1 MLRVLYEALMRTLI
15 LLLCLFPLIMAAQT
29 NDPNVEQLKQ
39 MTARF
44 APTPIRVDTSHLSSS
59 DKQALVKL
67 IEAARVI
74 DSLFMEQIWSK
85 NLETWNTVK
94 NDHTPLGEARAHYYW
109 INKSP
114 WSALDAEKA
123 FMPGVPERKPLG
135 ANFYPEDMT
144 KEEFETW
151 VKTLSAKEQQEATGF
166 FTVVRRDANGKLK
179 LVPYSEEYK
188 QYLQRAGD
196 LLREAA
202 ALTDNATLKKFCN
215 ERAAAFASNDY
226 YASDI
231 AWMDLDAPIDITFGP
246 YETYNDELFNYKAAF
261 ETYITLRDEEESD
274 KLKAFAAHLQEIENN
289 LPEDPKVRNPKLGAA
304 APIRVVNS
312 VFSSGDGNHGVQT
325 AAFNLPNDEKVVAEK
340 GAKRVML
347 KNIQQAKFQTVLMP
361 IAERTLSK
369 QQQSDVAFE
378 PFFTHIL
385 AHELMHGLGPQQITI
400 DGKKTSPR
408 QQLKE
413 LYSSIEEAKADA
425 TGLFALQYMMDHEKE
440 MKLEGVLNAGPE
452 AERQLYTTYLAS
464 TFRTL
469 RFGITEAHGK
479 GMAFQFN
486 FLVDHGGFV
495 QNPDGTF
502 SVNMQKIKPA
512 VRELTHTLLTLEAN
526 GNYDAAKKMLAEMV
540 VIRPATQKLLDRL
553 SDIPVDIEPRFVTAG
568 ELTASTTKA
577 PPAVPQR
584 PTRPSRN

>member
-1 MLRVLYEALMRTLI
+1 MRTL
-15 LLLCLFPLIMAAQT
+15 LAMLCLFPML
-29 NDPNVEQLKQ
+29 
-39 MTARF
+39 MTAQDNNPNLDQLTKMTSRY
-44 APTPIRVDTSHLSSS
+44 APTPIRVDTSKLSAS
-59 DKQALVKL
+59 DHQALIKL

-74 DSLFMEQIWSK
+74 NPLFMEQLWNQ
-85 NLETWNTVK
+85 NLETWARVK
-94 NDHTPLGEARAHYYW
+94 ADSSPVGQARAHYYW
-109 INKSP
+109 INKGP
-114 WSALDAEKA
+114 WSTLDDQKA
-123 FMPGVPERKPLG
+123 FMPDVPARKPLG
-135 ANFYPEDMT
+135 ANFYPLDMT
-144 KEEFETW
+144 KAEFEAW
-151 VKTLSAKEQQEATGF
+151 VKTLPEAQQREATGF
-166 FTVVRRDANGKLK
+166 FTVVRRDPKGKLK

-188 QYLQRAGD
+188 PYLDQAGS

-202 ALTDNATLKKFCN
+202 ALTTNQTLKKFC
-215 ERAAAFASNDY
+215 EARAAAFASNNY
-226 YASDI
+226 YASDV

-261 ETYITLRDEEESD
+261 ETYITLRDEAESN

-289 LPEDPKVRNPKLGAA
+289 LPEDPQFRNPKLGAA

-312 VFSSGDGNHGVQT
+312 IFSSGDGDHGVQT

-347 KNIQQAKFQTVLMP
+347 KNIQEAKFRTVLIP
-361 IAERTLSK
+361 IASRTISAPERP
-369 QQQSDVAFE
+369 DVSFE
-378 PFFTHIL
+378 SFFTHIL
-385 AHELMHGLGPQQITI
+385 AHELMHGLGPQQITVN
-400 DGKKTSPR
+400 GKKTSPR

-425 TGLFALQYMMDHEKE
+425 TGLWALQYMMEHAKE
-440 MKLEGVLNAGPE
+440 MKLTGVLHADE
-452 AERQLYTTYLAS
+452 AAERQLYTTYLAS

-502 SVNMQKIKPA
+502 SVDMKRIKPA
-512 VRELTHTLLTLEAN
+512 VRDLTHTLLTLEAN
-526 GNYDAAKKMLAEMV
+526 GDYAAAKKMLDEMV

-553 SDIPVDIEPRFVTAG
+553 HDIPVDIEAQYVTAE
-568 ELTASTTKA
+568 ELAPASG
-577 PPAVPQR
+577 PAKMER
-584 PTRPSRN
+584 PGRPARH

>member
-1 MLRVLYEALMRTLI
+1 MRTLF
-15 LLLCLFPLIMAAQT
+15 LLLCLLPLTMTAQT
-29 NDPNVEQLKQ
+29 NDPSLEQLQK
-39 MTARF
+39 MTARY
-44 APTPIRVDTSHLSSS
+44 APTQITVDTSRLSAG

-67 IEAARVI
+67 VEAGRVI
-74 DSLFMEQIWSK
+74 DPLFMEQLWSK
-85 NLETWNTVK
+85 NIETWNTVK
-94 NDHTPLGEARAHYYW
+94 ADTSPLGQARAHYYW
-109 INKSP
+109 INRSP
-114 WSALDAEKA
+114 WSSLDELKA

-144 KEEFETW
+144 KQEFEAW
-151 VKTLSAKEQQEATGF
+151 VKTLPADQQEQATGF

-179 LVPYSEEYK
+179 LVPYSEEYQ
-188 QYLQRAGD
+188 QYLSKAAD

-202 ALTDNATLKKFCN
+202 VLTDNITLKKFCN
-215 ERAAAFASNDY
+215 TRAAAFASNNY
-226 YASDI
+226 YESDV

-261 ETYITLRDEEESD
+261 EVYVTLRDDEESN
-274 KLKAFAAHLQEIENN
+274 KLNAFAAHLQEIENN

-347 KNIQQAKFQTVLMP
+347 KNIQQAKFKTVLTP

-369 QQQSDVAFE
+369 QQQADVTFE

-385 AHELMHGLGPQQITI
+385 AHELMHGLGPQQITLN
-400 DGKKTSPR
+400 GKKTSPR

-425 TGLFALQYMMDHEKE
+425 TGLFALQYMMDHAKE
-440 MKLEGVLNAGPE
+440 MKLEGVLNSGPD
-452 AERQLYTTYLAS
+452 AERQLYTTFLAS

-502 SVNMQKIKPA
+502 SVNMQKIKIA
-512 VRELTHTLLTLEAN
+512 VRDLTHTLLTLEAN
-526 GNYDAAKKMLAEMV
+526 GDYDAAKKMLSEMV
-540 VIRPATQKLLDRL
+540 VVRPATQKLLDRL
-553 SDIPVDIEPRFVTAG
+553 NDIPVDIEPEYVTAQQ
-568 ELTASTTKA
+568 LASEQRRA
-577 PPAVPQR
+577 PER
-584 PTRPSRN
+584 PGRPGRN

>member
-1 MLRVLYEALMRTLI
+1 MRTL
-15 LLLCLFPLIMAAQT
+15 LAVLCLFPL
-29 NDPNVEQLKQ
+29 L
-39 MTARF
+39 MTAQNNNPSLDQLTKMTSRY
-44 APTPIRVDTSHLSSS
+44 APTPIRVDTSKLSAS
-59 DKQALVKL
+59 DHQALIKL
-67 IEAARVI
+67 VEAARVI
-74 DSLFMEQIWSK
+74 NPLFMEQLWNQ
-85 NLETWNTVK
+85 NLETWARVK
-94 NDHTPLGEARAHYYW
+94 NDSSPLGQARAHYYW
-109 INKSP
+109 INKGP
-114 WSALDAEKA
+114 WSTLDDQKA
-123 FMPGVPERKPLG
+123 FMPDVPERKPLG
-135 ANFYPEDMT
+135 ANFYPLDMT

-151 VKTLSAKEQQEATGF
+151 VKTLPEAQQQEATGF
-166 FTVVRRDANGKLK
+166 FTVVRRDPSGKLK
-179 LVPYSEEYK
+179 LVPYSEEYRA
-188 QYLQRAGD
+188 YLDQAGA

-202 ALTDNATLKKFCN
+202 ALTTNQTLKKFC
-215 ERAAAFASNDY
+215 ETRAAAFTSNNY
-226 YASDI
+226 YESDV

-261 ETYITLRDEEESD
+261 ETYITLRDEGESN
-274 KLKAFAAHLQEIENN
+274 KLKAFAAHLQELENN
-289 LPEDPKVRNPKLGAA
+289 LPEDPKFRNPKLGAA

-312 VFSSGDGNHGVQT
+312 IFSSGDGEHGIQT

-347 KNIQQAKFQTVLMP
+347 KNIQEAKFRTVLIP
-361 IAERTLSK
+361 IASRTISAQERA
-369 QQQSDVAFE
+369 DVSFE

-385 AHELMHGLGPQQITI
+385 AHELMHGLGPQQITV

-425 TGLFALQYMMDHEKE
+425 TGLWALQFMIDHAKE
-440 MKLEGVLNAGPE
+440 MRLTGVLPSDEA

-502 SVNMQKIKPA
+502 SVDMQKIKPA

-526 GNYDAAKKMLAEMV
+526 GDYAAAKKMLDEMV
-540 VIRPATQKLLDRL
+540 VIRPATQKVLDRL
-553 SDIPVDIEPRFVTAG
+553 TDIPVDIDPQYVTAD
-568 ELTASTTKA
+568 ELA
-577 PPAVPQR
+577 PTNAPAKLERPGR
-584 PTRPSRN
+584 PTRRP

>member
-1 MLRVLYEALMRTLI
+1 MRTL
-15 LLLCLFPLIMAAQT
+15 LVVLCLFPLLMIAQD
-29 NDPNVEQLKQ
+29 NNPSADQLNK
-39 MTARF
+39 MTARC
-44 APTPIRVDTSHLSSS
+44 APTPISVDTSQLSDG

-74 DSLFMEQIWSK
+74 DPLFMEQLWSK
-85 NLETWNTVK
+85 NLQTWNTVK
-94 NDHTPLGEARAHYYW
+94 NDRSALGEARAHYYW
-109 INKSP
+109 INKGP
-114 WSALDAEKA
+114 WSALDAQRA

-144 KEEFETW
+144 KAEFETW
-151 VKTLSAKEQQEATGF
+151 LKSLPEKEQQEATGF
-166 FTVVRRDANGKLK
+166 FNVVRRDANGKLK

-188 QYLQRAGD
+188 TYLDQAGA
-196 LLREAA
+196 LLRQAA
-202 ALTDNATLKKFCN
+202 ALTSNQSLKKFC
-215 ERAAAFASNDY
+215 ESRAAAFASNDY
-226 YASDI
+226 FQSDMD
-231 AWMDLDAPIDITFGP
+231 WMDLDAPIDITFGP

-261 ETYITLRDEEESD
+261 ETYITLRDQAESS

-289 LPEDPKVRNPKLGAA
+289 LPEDPQFRNPKLGAA

-347 KNIQQAKFQTVLMP
+347 KNIQEAKFRTVLLP
-361 IAERTLSK
+361 IASRTLSK
-369 QQQSDVAFE
+369 QQQADVAFE

-385 AHELMHGLGPQQITI
+385 AHELMHGLGPQQITVN
-400 DGKKTSPR
+400 GKKTSPR

-425 TGLFALQYMMDHEKE
+425 TGLFALQYMMDHAKQ
-440 MKLEGVLNAGPE
+440 MNLAGVLKSDE
-452 AERQLYTTYLAS
+452 AAQRQLYTTYLAS
-464 TFRTL
+464 TFRSL

-502 SVNMQKIKPA
+502 SVNMQKIKGA
-512 VRELTHTLLTLEAN
+512 VRDLTHTLLTLEAN
-526 GNYDAAKKMLAEMV
+526 GDYDAAKKMLDEMV

-553 SDIPVDIEPRFVTAG
+553 NDIPVDIEPQFITAD
-568 ELTASTTKA
+568 EIA
-577 PPAVPQR
+577 PVIEATPGR
-584 PTRPSRN
+584 PTRPTRH

>member
-1 MLRVLYEALMRTLI
+1 MRILF
-15 LLLCLFPLIMAAQT
+15 LLLCLFPLAMTAQT
-29 NDPNVEQLKQ
+29 NDPNVEQLQK
-39 MTARF
+39 MTARY
-44 APTPIRVDTSHLSSS
+44 APTPISVDTSHLSAG

-67 IEAARVI
+67 IEAAHVLNP
-74 DSLFMEQIWSK
+74 LFMEQLWSK
-85 NLETWNTVK
+85 NLETWKSVEA
-94 NDHTPLGEARAHYYW
+94 DQSALGKARAHYYW
-109 INKSP
+109 INKGP
-114 WSALDAEKA
+114 WSTLDDQKA

-144 KEEFETW
+144 KQEFEAW
-151 VKTLSAKEQQEATGF
+151 VKTLPAKQQAEATGF
-166 FTVVRRDANGKLK
+166 FTVIRRDAKGKLM
-179 LVPYSEEYK
+179 LVPYSKEYK
-188 QYLQRAGD
+188 QYLQKAGD

-202 ALTDNATLKKFCN
+202 ALTDNASLKKFCN
-215 ERAAAFASNDY
+215 ERAAAFASNNY
-226 YASDI
+226 YASDV

-261 ETYITLRDEEESD
+261 EAYITLRDEEESN
-274 KLKAFAAHLQEIENN
+274 KLKAFAANLQEIENN

-312 VFSSGDGNHGVQT
+312 VFSAGDGDHGVQT

-347 KNIQQAKFQTVLMP
+347 KNIQQAKFQTVLLP

-369 QQQSDVAFE
+369 QQQADVAFE

-385 AHELMHGLGPQQITI
+385 AHELMHGLGPQQIVVN
-400 DGKKTSPR
+400 GKKTSPR

-425 TGLFALQYMMDHEKE
+425 TGLFALQFMMDHAKQ
-440 MKLEGVLNAGPE
+440 MHLEGVLATGPK
-452 AERQLYTTYLAS
+452 AERQLYTTFLAS

-495 QNPDGTF
+495 ENPDGTF
-502 SVNMQKIKPA
+502 SVNMAKIKTA
-512 VRELTHTLLTLEAN
+512 VRDLTHTLLTLEAN
-526 GNYDAAKKMLAEMV
+526 GDYNAAKKMLTEMV
-540 VIRPATQKLLDRL
+540 VIRPATQKVLDRL
-553 SDIPVDIEPRFVTAG
+553 NDIPVDIEPQYVTAQ
-568 ELTASTTKA
+568 ELTPKPVSRM
-577 PPAVPQR
+577 PERPA
-584 PTRPSRN
+584 RPSRK

>member
-1 MLRVLYEALMRTLI
+1 MRTLF
-15 LLLCLFPLIMAAQT
+15 LLLCLFPLTMTAQT
-29 NDPNVEQLKQ
+29 NDASLEQLQK
-39 MTARF
+39 MTARY
-44 APTPIRVDTSHLSSS
+44 APTQITVDTSHLSTG
-59 DKQALVKL
+59 DQQALVKL
-67 IEAARVI
+67 IEAAKII
-74 DSLFMEQIWSK
+74 DLVFMEQLWDK
-85 NLETWNTVK
+85 NLKTWHEVQA
-94 NDHTPLGEARAHYYW
+94 DDSALGKARAHYYW
-109 INKSP
+109 INKGP
-114 WSALDAEKA
+114 WSSLDELKA

-144 KEEFETW
+144 KEEFEKW
-151 VKTLSAKEQQEATGF
+151 VKTLPAAEQEQATGF
-166 FTVVRRDANGKLK
+166 FTVVRRDENGKLK

-188 QYLQRAGD
+188 DYLTRAAD

-202 ALTDNATLKKFCN
+202 ALTDNVTLKKFCN
-215 ERAAAFASNDY
+215 LRGAAFLSNNY
-226 YASDI
+226 YDSDV

-261 ETYITLRDEEESD
+261 ETYITLRDEAESN

-289 LPEDPKVRNPKLGAA
+289 LPEDPKVRNPKLGSA

-347 KNIQQAKFQTVLMP
+347 KNIQQAKFTTVLMP

-385 AHELMHGLGPQQITI
+385 AHELMHGLGPQQITLN
-400 DGKKTSPR
+400 GKKTSPR

-425 TGLFALQYMMDHEKE
+425 TGLFALQYMMDHAKA
-440 MKLEGVLNAGPE
+440 MKLEGVLNSGPE
-452 AERQLYTTYLAS
+452 AERQLYTTFLAS

-495 QNPDGTF
+495 QNADGTF
-502 SVNMQKIKPA
+502 SVNMQKIKTA
-512 VRELTHTLLTLEAN
+512 VRDLTHTLLTLEAN
-526 GNYDAAKKMLAEMV
+526 GDYDAAKKMLTEMV
-540 VIRPATQKLLDRL
+540 VIRPATQKVLDRL
-553 SDIPVDIEPRFVTAG
+553 NDIPVDIEPEYITADQ
-568 ELTASTTKA
+568 LTAKQA
-577 PPAVPQR
+577 PPGTPQR
-584 PTRPSRN
+584 PGRPSRKPL